1 MQTLDQ
7 QGKGRR
13 PYIGVTGIT
22 TVVYNLAQ
30 MLGPTTPAGG
40 ICWLVGLVMV
50 GLLCKWA
57 F

>member
-30 MLGPTTPAGG
+30 MLGPTTSAGG

>member
-1 MQTLDQ
+1 
-7 QGKGRR
+7 
-13 PYIGVTGIT
+13 
-22 TVVYNLAQ
+22 VVYNLAQ

-40 ICWLVGLVMV
+40 ICWLVGLVMI